1 MTIEQLAQSGLEIL
15 RKPKQAGREQAHFP
29 TTNPGFYLRTRAEY
43 GNRPTDFILS
53 PDELEENGLEGMI
66 AKERRCWF
74 RQATRLLQPAGG
86 TGPTDPPQVRLLRDA
101 WARHQRLLEGPP
113 ITSKEQVDFPAL
125 LSIKHFDPTSLA
137 YALKVHHDISNVLGT
152 EILPA
157 TEDLH
162 DYLGKEFPNAA
173 EVQSLKAVMCWDAP
187 ALFFAEDRPCDE
199 KELAQVLARLG
210 HASVGFEG
218 SLGLP
223 CGVVVD
229 ATHLRRNNYRHVDWE
244 TTGTCFACPTRDSTS
259 PKCPSSPLRQRPQT
273 DAILELALDQDDIE
287 ECKTLVRCARL
298 HSSREVAQATRT
310 SSSDIVYISD

>member
-1 MTIEQLAQSGLEIL
+1 ML
-15 RKPKQAGREQAHFP
+15 GR
-29 TTNPGFYLRTRAEY
+29 T
-43 GNRPTDFILS
+43 
-53 PDELEENGLEGMI
+53 
-66 AKERRCWF
+66 C
-74 RQATRLLQPAGG
+74 
-86 TGPTDPPQVRLLRDA
+86 
-101 WARHQRLLEGPP
+101 
-113 ITSKEQVDFPAL
+113 
-125 LSIKHFDPTSLA
+125 
-137 YALKVHHDISNVLGT
+137 
-152 EILPA
+152 
-157 TEDLH
+157 
-162 DYLGKEFPNAA
+162 
-173 EVQSLKAVMCWDAP
+173 
-187 ALFFAEDRPCDE
+187 FAEDRPCDE

-210 HASVGFEG
+210 HASVGLEG

-273 DAILELALDQDDIE
+273 DAILQLALDQGDIE